1 PLGERLRA
9 APAPGAVVGP
19 SSIRSVLAT
28 AAAVITV
35 NHPLAGAALLLGR
48 PVVHLGRA
56 VWGVSGVA
64 TPSTLGALP
73 EALARA
79 LRDERPSLR
88 DRCLTRLLRQDHV
101 WCDRDAP
108 DRNGLLGLLQ
118 RIERACGHHAGR
130 GDRVVYRPGP
140 AWPLGAPS

>member
-1 PLGERLRA
+1 IFFFQAEDG
-9 APAPGAVVGP
+9 
-19 SSIRSVLAT
+19 IRDFHVT
-28 AAAVITV
+28 GVQTC
-35 NHPLAGAALLLGR
+35 AL
-48 PVVHLGRA
+48 PI
-56 VWGVSGVA
+56 WGVSGVA

-108 DRNGLLGLLQ
+108 DRNGLLG
-118 RIERACGHHAGR
+118 RSEERRAGNEWRAR
-130 GDRVVYRPGP
+130 GAR
-140 AWPLGAPS
+140 